1 MPGDE
6 IDYGSATI
14 RIELDDVEA
23 VSDARDLGLRIRR
36 ALDRATRDTGD
47 LIRRNIERGMRAAA
61 VAVTVEPDLRRFES
75 ALLTGLR
82 GLGSISIPVE
92 PDLTGFTERLRA
104 HLAGEELRV
113 QVVPDLARFDSG
125 LLTGLRSL
133 DSINVPV
140 TPDLTGFVERIR
152 ALLAGE
158 EFAVRVVPDM
168 DGFDDRIR
176 AHNPPDVTVDVNA
189 DVDSNRFT
197 RALSGLGRIAGR
209 VGSGLTSLLQF
220 GAVGIA
226 AAGAA
231 QGVIGLTAALAP
243 AAGIIAALPAAVAGF
258 QAALGTLRLAVVG
271 VGDALGAAFAGDAAK
286 FQEALEKLSP
296 SAQKAVLAVKEFA
309 PELKKVQQSVQEA
322 FFSQFA
328 GEISGAVKNLL
339 PMQSGLR
346 AIALGFGQAAQ
357 EGLKFLQTR
366 QALASVMGV
375 LAGTSDAVEGLSA
388 AVGPLAQG
396 LLSVASSVSQ
406 AFGARLGTAL
416 GGLGQ
421 QLGDFLTRIANN
433 GQAVAWVE
441 GALTVFKQ
449 LGSIISNV
457 GQILSGVFQAAN
469 ASGGGLLNNLKQITA
484 SFAEFV
490 NSAQGQEAIGNIFST
505 LATVAAQ
512 LGPILSAVVTQ
523 VGAIAPALAPI
534 FTALGPAIVN
544 LVNALGPALAAI
556 APALAT
562 VGQALAQGLGALG
575 PSLAPLGE
583 AIGRAVTALAPLLP
597 LVGEVAGA
605 VAQILA
611 PALDILTSVLSP
623 IIDALVA
630 ALLPILPQIATAFT
644 TLGAALGPVAD
655 VLGKSLGDALT
666 RLLPPILE
674 LIPQIQGK
682 MVPAWIAL
690 AEAVTPLIPELVN
703 LVVLAIEPLLPMLPQ
718 LVDMIADLS
727 ANFVLALAA
736 VVPILPPLVRLF
748 TTVSQFIA
756 SKTTFPL
763 LQGLV
768 DVLGLLVG
776 AVTTAQTAARNFFTG
791 TIQFFVDLGS
801 GILDALTSLPE
812 RIATFFT
819 GLWTTVSTAVVTG
832 FNAVVTFFAQ
842 LPGLILSALAA
853 LPGLLISFFVNAIA
867 GLGIAILTGIAAVI
881 FVFTELPG
889 MIVSALASLGSTLL
903 TFFTT
908 AFTTVVAAV
917 TSFISQVVAFF
928 AALPGQIASFLASLP
943 GRVVSFFRSA
953 GSSALSTARSYGTQV
968 INFFRELPGRIASGL
983 SSLGSKLAEKLQ
995 SAGSAALRGAQQLI
1009 STIANAFTKLPG
1021 LILGKIGDIG
1031 SQIRQKI
1038 AGGLPAS
1045 VRGLIPGLANGGIVT
1060 GPTFAMLGEGSRPEV
1075 VIPLTKPK
1083 RARELAA
1090 KSGLLN
1096 LLAGPAQAATLAASS
1111 VPAVRGG
1118 GSVKDFENVG
1128 RQIGAGLVAGLR
1140 ASLGDVDQTT
1150 QDLVGIAITTA
1161 EKVLEIA
1168 SPSKVFARIGKDTG
1182 RGFIVGLTGTAD
1194 QIKATTDKL
1203 IKSITD
1209 AFKGK
1214 ATKVDDRLVTLLQS
1228 GNKKLT
1234 SLAAQRDALVKKIAD
1249 AQKFAADTTASVLQA
1264 FSLQS
1269 LTQGGGKL
1277 TADSIV
1283 AGLDGALSKVRSFTS
1298 QINALARRGL
1308 RKDLL
1313 QQIIGLGPE
1322 QGAELAR
1329 VLSTTDKA
1337 TFKRINSMQAQLV
1350 SASNVLGR
1358 TGADVLFD
1366 AGKNAGAGF
1375 LAGLQGQRKAIEK
1388 LMVDIAKSMQKAIR
1402 TALRIKSPSVV
1413 FRKIGEMTGLGL
1425 RLGLVGQIAALQKA
1439 STSAARAV
1447 VDAVGGQFDA
1457 LPGRVGS
1464 PLDGLGTGNVIPLT
1478 RAQKRRQVATEIS
1491 AAELARGRAA
1501 VDKAGTVF
1509 NNTFNITE
1517 VGDAGAT
1524 AQRVLNRLT
1533 YAAGVS

>member
-1 MPGDE
+1 MPGEE
-6 IDYGSATI
+6 IDYGSARITI
-14 RIELDDVEA
+14 DLDDSEA

-36 ALDRATRDTGD
+36 ALDRATRTVGTD
-47 LIRRNIERGMRAAA
+47 IRNNIERGMRAAS
-61 VAVTVEPDLRRFES
+61 VAVTVEPDLPRFDT
-75 ALLTGLR
+75 ALLAGLR

-113 QVVPDLARFDSG
+113 QVEPDLGRFDSALLSG
-125 LLTGLRSL
+125 LSSLT
-133 DSINVPV
+133 SINVPV
-140 TPDLTGFVERIR
+140 TPDMTGFVERIR
-152 ALLAGE
+152 AVLAGE
-158 EFAVRVVPDM
+158 EFRVRVVPDM

-176 AHNPPDVTVDVNA
+176 AHNPPDVEVNVEP

-226 AAGAA
+226 AAGAT

-346 AIALGFGQAAQ
+346 AIATGFGQAAQ

-366 QALASVMGV
+366 QALASVQGV
-375 LAGTSDAVEGLSA
+375 LSGTSDAVEGLSA

-421 QLGDFLTRIANN
+421 QLGDFLNRIADN

-469 ASGGGLLNNLKQITA
+469 ASGGGLLNNLKQITT

-544 LVNALGPALAAI
+544 LVNALAAI

-583 AIGRAVTALAPLLP
+583 AIGRAVEALAPLLP

-623 IIDALVA
+623 IIDAL
-630 ALLPILPQIATAFT
+630 LPILPQIATAFT

-655 VLGKSLGDALT
+655 VLGKILGDALT

-690 AEAVTPLIPELVN
+690 ADAVTPLIPELVN

-748 TTVSQFIA
+748 TTVSQFVA
-756 SKTTFPL
+756 SKTTFPV

-768 DVLGLLVG
+768 DALTGLVG
-776 AVTTAQTAARNFFTG
+776 IVTTVQTKAREFFTG
-791 TIQFFVDLGS
+791 TIQFFAELGP
-801 GILDALTSLPE
+801 GILAALASLPE
-812 RIATFFT
+812 MIGSFFS

-832 FNAVVTFFAQ
+832 FNAVMTFFAQ

-903 TFFTT
+903 TFFTSV
-908 AFTTVVAAV
+908 FTTVVAAV
-917 TSFISQVVAFF
+917 TSFVSQVVAFF
-928 AALPGQIASFLASLP
+928 AALPGQIASFLAALP

-953 GSSALSTARSYGTQV
+953 GSSALATARTYGTQV

-983 SSLGSKLAEKLQ
+983 SSLGSKLVDKLQ

-1031 SQIRQKI
+1031 GQIRAKI

-1111 VPAVRGG
+1111 VPTVRGG

-1128 RQIGAGLVAGLR
+1128 RQIAAGLVAGLR
-1140 ASLGDVDQTT
+1140 ASLGDVDRATS
-1150 QDLVGIAITTA
+1150 DLVGIAVTTA
-1161 EKVLEIA
+1161 EQVLEIA

-1203 IKSITD
+1203 IKSITE

-1269 LTQGGGKL
+1269 LTQGGGKI

-1298 QINALARRGL
+1298 QIDALARRGL

-1329 VLSTTDKA
+1329 VLSTADKA

-1350 SASNVLGR
+1350 DASNVLGR

-1388 LMVDIAKSMQKAIR
+1388 LMLDIAKSMQKAIR

-1464 PLDGLGTGNVIPLT
+1464 SLDGLGTGNVIPLT
-1478 RAQKRRQVATEIS
+1478 RAQKRRQAATEIS
-1491 AAELARGRAA
+1491 AAELARARAT
-1501 VDKAGTVF
+1501 VDKAATVF

-1524 AQRVLNRLT
+1524 AHRVLNRLT

>member
-6 IDYGSATI
+6 IDYGTA
-14 RIELDDVEA
+14 RISISLDDSETVD
-23 VSDARDLGLRIRR
+23 DARDLGLRIQR
-36 ALDRATRDTGD
+36 ALDRATRTTGD
-47 LIRRNIERGMRAAA
+47 RIRRNIQRGLDAAA
-61 VAVTVEPDLRRFES
+61 VTVRVEPDLRRFDA
-75 ALLTGLR
+75 ALLR
-82 GLGSISIPVE
+82 
-92 PDLTGFTERLRA
+92 
-104 HLAGEELRV
+104 
-113 QVVPDLARFDSG
+113 
-125 LLTGLRSL
+125 GLRSL
-133 DSINVPV
+133 ESINVPV

-152 ALLAGE
+152 AVLAGE
-158 EFAVRVVPDM
+158 EFPVRVVPDM

-189 DVDSNRFT
+189 DVDSNRFS
-197 RALSGLGRIAGR
+197 RAMAGLGRIAGR

-296 SAQKAVLAVKEFA
+296 SAQKAVLAVKAFA

-322 FFSQFA
+322 FFKQFA
-328 GEISGAVKNLL
+328 GDISGAVKNLL

-346 AIALGFGQAAQ
+346 AIATGFGQAAS
-357 EGLKFLQTR
+357 EGLRFLQTR
-366 QALASVMGV
+366 QALASVQGV
-375 LAGTSDAVEGLSA
+375 LSGTSDAVEGLSA
-388 AVGPLAQG
+388 AVQPLAQG
-396 LLSVASSVSQ
+396 LLSVASSVST
-406 AFGARLGTAL
+406 AFGARLGTAI

-449 LGSIISNV
+449 LGAVISNV
-457 GQILSGVFQAAN
+457 GQILGGVFQAAN
-469 ASGGGLLNNLKQITA
+469 ASGGGLLNNLKQITT

-490 NSAQGQEAIGNIFST
+490 NSAQGQQAIGNIFST

-512 LGPILSAVVTQ
+512 LGPILAAVVTQ

-562 VGQALAQGLGALG
+562 VGQALAEGLGALG
-575 PSLAPLGE
+575 PSLGPLGE

-597 LVGEVAGA
+597 LVGEVASV

-630 ALLPILPQIATAFT
+630 ALLPVLPQVAAAFT

-674 LIPQIQGK
+674 LIPQIADK

-690 AEAVTPLIPELVN
+690 AEAVTPLIPQLVN
-703 LVVLAIEPLLPMLPQ
+703 LVVMAIEPLLPMLPQ

-727 ANFVLALAA
+727 VNFIMALAA
-736 VVPILPPLVRLF
+736 IAPILPPLIRLG
-748 TTVSQFIA
+748 TTIAQFVS
-756 SKTTFPL
+756 SNTTFAL

-768 DVLGLLVG
+768 DALSLLVG
-776 AVTTAQTAARNFFTG
+776 AVTSAQTKAREFITG
-791 TIQFFVDLGS
+791 TIRFFTDLGS

-812 RIATFFT
+812 KIATFFSN
-819 GLWTTVSTAVVTG
+819 LWTTVSTAVSNG
-832 FNAVVTFFAQ
+832 FNAVVRFFTE
-842 LPGLILSALAA
+842 LPGKIVAGLAA
-853 LPGLLISFFVNAIA
+853 LPGLLINFFINAVA
-867 GLGIAILTGIAAVI
+867 GLGIAILTGIAALI
-881 FVFTELPG
+881 FIFTELPG
-889 MIVSALASLGSTLL
+889 KIVSALASLGSTLL
-903 TFFTT
+903 NFFTS
-908 AFTTVVAAV
+908 AFTTVVSAV
-917 TSFISQVVAFF
+917 SSFISSVVTFF
-928 AALPGQIASFLASLP
+928 AELPGKIASFLAALP
-943 GRVVSFFRSA
+943 GRIAGFFRSA
-953 GSSALSTARSYGTQV
+953 GSSALAQARTFGSSVVT
-968 INFFRELPGRIASGL
+968 FFRELPGKLANGL
-983 SSLGSKLAEKLQ
+983 STLGSKLVEKLRN
-995 SAGSAALRGAQQLI
+995 AGSAALRGARDLV
-1009 STIANAFTKLPG
+1009 SNIANAFTSLPG
-1021 LILGKIGDIG
+1021 KILAKIGDIG
-1031 SQIRQKI
+1031 GRIRDKI
-1038 AGGLPAS
+1038 RSGLPSA
-1045 VRGLIPGLANGGIVT
+1045 VRGMLPGLANGGIVT
-1060 GPTFAMLGEGSRPEV
+1060 GTTIAMLGEGNRPEV

-1096 LLAGPAQAATLAASS
+1096 ILAGPAQAATLAASS
-1111 VPAVRGG
+1111 
-1118 GSVKDFENVG
+1118 GSTLSGSGSPKDFENIG
-1128 RQIGAGLVAGLR
+1128 RQIAAGLVAGLR
-1140 ASLGDVDQTT
+1140 ASLGDVDEATRA
-1150 QDLVGIAITTA
+1150 LVGTAITTA
-1161 EKVLEIA
+1161 EQVLGIA
-1168 SPSKVFARIGKDTG
+1168 SPSKVFAAIGKDTG
-1182 RGFIVGLTGTAD
+1182 KGFIVGLTGTAD

-1214 ATKVDDRLVTLLQS
+1214 ATKVDDRLVAVLQT

-1234 SLAAQRDALVKKIAD
+1234 SLAAQRDALVQKIAD
-1249 AQKFAADTTASVLQA
+1249 ANKFATDTTQSVLQA

-1277 TADSIV
+1277 TADSLV

-1313 QQIIGLGPE
+1313 QQVIGLGPD
-1322 QGAELAR
+1322 QGAELAQ
-1329 VLSTTDKA
+1329 VLSTADKA

-1350 SASNVLGR
+1350 DASNVLGR
-1358 TGADVLFD
+1358 TGADALFD

-1375 LAGLQGQRKAIEK
+1375 LAGLQGQRKAIEA
-1388 LMVDIAKSMQKAIR
+1388 LMLDIAKGMQKAIR

-1425 RLGLVGQIAALQKA
+1425 RLGLVGQIAALQRA

-1447 VDAVGGQFDA
+1447 VDAVGGQFEA

-1464 PLDGLGTGNVIPLT
+1464 SLDGLRTSNVIPLT
-1478 RAQKRRQVATEIS
+1478 QTQRRRQAATEIS
-1491 AAELARGRAA
+1491 AAELARARATA
-1501 VDKAGTVF
+1501 DKAGAVF

-1517 VGDAGAT
+1517 VGDANAT
-1524 AQRVLNRLT
+1524 AHRVLNRLT